1 MLKMADMLAGR
12 SKDFDEPETVTCDVI
27 MPRGVLLGVSDEES
41 AADVLNIERSEA
53 ARNSF
58 SFERLFTKGY
68 WLEIGVIDFDAGLAE
83 IGDVQEAVSVDLPA
97 RCAFIDGAIGPALF
111 GVVDFQD
118 GVDGRRRRARGEVGA
133 GIPAGDGTVF
143 RDKDENGGLAGLC
156 ALIQDEIGGAAVKDH
171 SRRSGLCTG
180 GKTGRRDDDKV
191 SRNAAG
197 LGEDVDGI
205 AAAIEEAGGAGVVV
219 ADPPWASARGAGQP
233 PRVRQIRVND
243 RRHPRNVGDEV
254 RLFVML
260 RLRYGGE
267 QEKRKSKNGEKL
279 PRIKCGQHL
288 RITPKRK

>member
-58 SFERLFTKGY
+58 GFERLFTKGY
-68 WLEIGVIDFDAGLAE
+68 WVE

-143 RDKDENGGLAGLC
+143 RDKDENGGLAGRC

-233 PRVRQIRVND
+233 PRVLQIRVND
-243 RRHPRNVGDEV
+243 RRHPR
-254 RLFVML
+254 
-260 RLRYGGE
+260 
-267 QEKRKSKNGEKL
+267 
-279 PRIKCGQHL
+279 
-288 RITPKRK
+288 